1 MQPVQVTVS
10 TSGFASP
17 TLIGLGLLGIVLLP
31 MSIRLVG
38 PPIYRLAQRLTSQIS
53 LPKLWTYRRKTQKH

>member
-1 MQPVQVTVS
+1 MQPMQVTVT

-38 PPIYRLAQRLTSQIS
+38 PPIYRLAQKLTSRMS
-53 LPKLWTYRRKTQKH
+53 SSKLWTYRRKTQKH